1 MTIDDQIKYEKL
13 QYDVNIEAAKISAL
27 SSGEFNK
34 YEYLT
39 GEEILPTNKQQI
51 TEQAKFTYSPLGKAF
66 EKQIKTIEDQ
76 REKQIKSMQDNRK
89 QLISNDDYKN
99 KLLIS
104 KEKEIFKDIYN
115 KRLDKIKELDNK
127 IGYDNLKYVV
137 ERSGLEY
144 NFNKMKDPI
153 TFLKDIKEGKISV
166 EKAKEKQKDYY
177 SYLNTIRRRIKNA
190 SQKRTLAN
198 INILFNA
205 RDNVIKYIED
215 YSSIILEAKKLAREQ
230 EGTGLTILTSNH
242 MLKRLPIALA
252 QIKTSNNSESLLNEI
267 RQIVYYLYR
276 SKKITKMLYNNII
289 NSIKA

>member
-39 GEEILPTNKQQI
+39 GEEILPSNKQQI

-144 NFNKMKDPI
+144 NFNKIKDPI

-166 EKAKEKQKDYY
+166 EEAKEKQKDYY

-190 SQKRTLAN
+190 SQKRTLVN

-205 RDNVIKYIED
+205 RDNVIKYIEE
-215 YSSIILEAKKLAREQ
+215 YSSMILEAKKLAREQ

-242 MLKRLPIALA
+242 I
-252 QIKTSNNSESLLNEI
+252 S
-267 RQIVYYLYR
+267 
-276 SKKITKMLYNNII
+276 
-289 NSIKA
+289 